1 MNGTAILLVVLVL
14 LVLAAAALFV
24 VQTRKRKALQERF
37 GPEYDRT
44 VEDSDG
50 KRRAERELRERAEH
64 RDTLDIKPL
73 EPAARED
80 YAEQWRATQERFV
93 DAPDAAVTEADR
105 LVARV
110 MQQRGYPVGD
120 FDQMARDVS
129 VDHSQVVQEY
139 RAAREIS
146 ERNDREQATTEEL
159 RQAMMHYRALFSDLL
174 GDSPDRSE
182 NSPDRSADGP
192 TDERRETG
200 GRR

>member
-1 MNGTAILLVVLVL
+1 MNTATILLVVLVL
-14 LVLAAAALFV
+14 LVLAAAAFFV
-24 VQTRKRKALQERF
+24 VQSRKRKALQERF
-37 GPEYDRT
+37 GPEYDRA

-50 KRRAERELRERAEH
+50 KRDAERELRERAER
-64 RDTLDIKPL
+64 RDALDIKPL
-73 EPAARED
+73 EPAARD
-80 YAEQWRATQERFV
+80 GYAEQWRATQERFV

-129 VDHSQVVQEY
+129 VDHSQVVHEY
-139 RAAREIS
+139 RAAHEIS

-159 RQAMMHYRALFSDLL
+159 RQAMVHYRALFSDLL
-174 GDSPDRSE
+174 EDSPDG
-182 NSPDRSADGP
+182 SPADP
-192 TDERRETG
+192 TEDRREAG

>member
-1 MNGTAILLVVLVL
+1 M
-14 LVLAAAALFV
+14 
-24 VQTRKRKALQERF
+24 
-37 GPEYDRT
+37 
-44 VEDSDG
+44 EDSDG

-159 RQAMMHYRALFSDLL
+159 RQAMMQRAAGGILAIPLSVMIFTAFGALGGFLAMQLFWK
-174 GDSPDRSE
+174 DRLAS
-182 NSPDRSADGP
+182 
-192 TDERRETG
+192 
-200 GRR
+200 